1 MQHKGQGG
9 REGTHNTPG
18 RTDVNARHTVVLIVN
33 VIAVLV
39 TVHRTSRECA
49 GSRTVAVVEWLSSLS
64 AFHNT
69 WAGQVLGGGERQA
82 VS

>member
-1 MQHKGQGG
+1 MQHKGQRG

-18 RTDVNARHTVVLIVN
+18 RTDVQDVNARHAVVLIVN

-39 TVHRTSRECA
+39 TLHRTSRECA

-69 WAGQVLGGGERQA
+69 RGGLGPGWW
-82 VS
+82 